1 MTKKIELERG
11 HIMST
16 SRVRKR
22 KKKRHKILLILM
34 SFVFILVLGSLAYGY
49 NLYSQVKNTAGEM
62 HEKNGWSGKG
72 DQKEKIASEKPIS
85 ILLMGVDERENDRG
99 RSDSL
104 VVVTLNPKKQSMY
117 MFNIPRDTR
126 TLMVGKGTEDKI
138 NHSYAFGGSKMT
150 VETVENFLGIPMDY
164 YIKVNMEALSE
175 IVDAVGG
182 ITVNNKNDWYDDRY
196 YKKGYHYKKGEITLN
211 GPQSLGYVRMR
222 YQDNRGDFGRQERQR
237 QVINAI
243 INKGARASSLTKFD
257 DVLDVLGKHVKTNMT
272 FSEMKDIQNNYSGAR
287 KKSISFEIKG
297 SGQKING
304 IYYYVVPQEEK
315 QRITSTLKTHLEL

>member
-1 MTKKIELERG
+1 MG
-11 HIMST
+11 T

-34 SFVFILVLGSLAYGY
+34 SFVFLLVLGSLAYGY
-49 NLYSQVKNTAGEM
+49 NLYNQVKSTAGEM

-85 ILLMGVDERENDRG
+85 ILLMGVDERENDKG

-104 VVVTLNPKKQSMY
+104 VVITLNPKKQSMY

-126 TLMVGKGTEDKI
+126 TLMVGKGTQDKI

-150 VETVENFLGIPMDY
+150 VETVENFLGIPLDY

-222 YQDNRGDFGRQERQR
+222 YQDKRGDFGRQERQR

-243 INKGARASSLTKFD
+243 IDKGARASSLTKFD

-272 FSEMKDIQNNYSGAR
+272 FSEMKDIQKNYSGAR
-287 KKSISFEIKG
+287 KNSNSFEVKG
-297 SGQKING
+297 SGQKIDG
-304 IYYYVVPQEEK
+304 IYYYVVPPEEK
-315 QRITSTLKTHLEL
+315 ARITSTLKEHLEL